1 MTILITILADKVME
15 KNEKFE
21 ALRKRV
27 ETLKKVHNPAVKKMA
42 EALEQKVNELE
53 AAIAAKAKEE

>member
-1 MTILITILADKVME
+1 MTILITILRDSME
-15 KNEKFE
+15 KNDKIE
-21 ALRKRV
+21 ALRKRL

>member
-1 MTILITILADKVME
+1 ME
-15 KNEKFE
+15 QKNIKIE
-21 ALRKRV
+21 ALRKRI